1 MPVDYNMEAR
11 IAYLSWLAAEDMSEA
26 AWVRTLRDYTNGN
39 QPIRLTDR
47 QKEFLGIRKPRRLIQ
62 NQPSKISLRMQELD
76 NDSDMY
82 AHNLCKLV
90 IASVTE
96 RLKWKGFS
104 PLDEEA
110 KSTNTKVVVNTP
122 VDTNLV
128 SVAHQW
134 WSMNRMDAV
143 QDEVYEAALRD
154 GESYLLVDWDPDT
167 QSPRWTL
174 NFKFDGTQGI
184 KLHRD
189 PSTNK
194 VLFASKRW
202 QTFDI
207 TQPGQNGYTRL
218 NLYFPDRV
226 EKYIDDKAK
235 GVTGTINGQQLQL
248 GWAEYRDDPAEPWP
262 IPWIDAD
269 GRALGL
275 AVVPFINP
283 SGSEIEDMVGLQDM
297 LNKSDVDLIAAADGA
312 GFRILYAAGIDAV
325 IDPATGQ
332 EKTLSVSPGQ
342 MMRFSNPAA
351 KLAAVEAGGIE
362 SELAACRYFIE
373 SIAGI
378 TRTPQYLFQAQGAD
392 QPSGESLKMQET
404 GLVHKTKRKQGVFGN
419 AWEDVITLSAQ
430 LNNKYR
436 SAFAVP
442 IVRVQ
447 TEWASP
453 ERQDETEALD
463 NALKKSNVG
472 IPNEQIWAELGYEP
486 QQIEEFKKSGAK
498 LAQERLKEARLN
510 FDRQNQSGDNTDNTS
525 PDQTNQSQA

>member
-1 MPVDYNMEAR
+1 MPVNYNVEAR
-11 IAYLSWLAAEDMSEA
+11 IAYLSWLAAEDTAEA
-26 AWVRTLRDYTNGN
+26 KWVRTLRDYTSGN

-47 QKEFLGIRKPRRLIQ
+47 QKEFLGIRKPKRPAQ
-62 NQPSKISLRMQELD
+62 NQPSKLSLRMQELD

-82 AHNLCKLV
+82 DHNLCKLV

-104 PLDEEA
+104 PLEDES
-110 KSTNTKVVVNTP
+110 KSAAT
-122 VDTNLV
+122 TNLITM
-128 SVAHQW
+128 AHQW
-134 WSMNRMDAV
+134 WSANRMDAI

-154 GESYLLVDWDPDT
+154 GESYLLVDWDPAT
-167 QSPRWTL
+167 QAPRWTL
-174 NFKFDGTQGI
+174 NFKFDGTQGV

-189 PSTNK
+189 PSTNT
-194 VLFASKRW
+194 VIFASKRW
-202 QTFDI
+202 QTFDLSN
-207 TQPGQNGYTRL
+207 PGQSGYTRL

-235 GVTGTINGQQLQL
+235 DVMGTINGQQLQL
-248 GWAEYRDDPAEPWP
+248 GWAEHKDDPAEPWP
-262 IPWIDAD
+262 IPWISTE
-269 GRALGL
+269 GQPLGL
-275 AVVPFINP
+275 AVIPFINP
-283 SGSEIEDMVGLQDM
+283 GGSEIEDMVGLQDM

-325 IDPATGQ
+325 IDPTTGQ
-332 EKTLSVSPGQ
+332 EKTISVSPGQ
-342 MMRFSNPAA
+342 MIRFSNPAA
-351 KLAAVEAGGIE
+351 RLAAVEAGGIE

-430 LNNKYR
+430 LNNKYLP
-436 SAFAVP
+436 AFSVP
-442 IVRVQ
+442 IMRVQ

-486 QQIEEFKKSGAK
+486 QQIEAFKKAESK
-498 LAQERLKEARLN
+498 LAQERLREARLN
-510 FDRQNQSGDNTDNTS
+510 FERQNQSEDTAETT
-525 PDQTNQSQA
+525 PERPKQKQE